1 MKATIFVHEKII
13 ETFFLPGQV
22 ENWNVIYDLG
32 GMGFTDIPI
41 GVVKKMLGIMGK
53 NYGGRLNRLWV
64 VNASF
69 TVNLSW
75 KIVSAFLEKATLDKI
90 KLTSKSTEKSLFTE
104 CDPSQIEKKYGGT
117 QPNRTKYW
125 PFEIPEGVFDTERLI
140 SDEEYE
146 KMLEGGI
153 LKNNKIDPKYT

>member
-1 MKATIFVHEKII
+1 MYNLFRVDHKDYEKGLKATIFVHERII

-41 GVVKKMLGIMGK
+41 GVVKKMLGIMEK

-64 VNASF
+64 VNTSF
-69 TVNLSW
+69 AVNLSW
-75 KIVSAFLEKATLDKI
+75 KIVSAFLDKVTLEKI
-90 KLTSKSTEKSLFTE
+90 KLTSKNTEKSLFNE

-125 PFEIPEGVFDTERLI
+125 YVYFYVGHLRSQLAFL
-140 SDEEYE
+140 
-146 KMLEGGI
+146 I
-153 LKNNKIDPKYT
+153 LKDS